1 MAIYEHNKD
10 KTKIN
15 SISDYLKIIDEKIET
30 LKRINNNAIF
40 CYRGE
45 DRTQGTKGEI
55 YVHSMP
61 NIFRP
66 KNFDKFTEYK
76 WFEKSMLDE
85 VKSNNLSNSID
96 YLEVAMDAQH
106 GGFPSRLLDITFNSL
121 IALFFA
127 VTPHYTKEIN
137 ENDKADGR
145 VIVYAADKLTT
156 SKTETVKK
164 IYEELVN
171 EKKYNCRLDSHFH
184 FLIDFVELNSRIKAQ
199 QGGFILFGGNQFIP
213 VPRWKFEEIIIPQES
228 KEKLRQQLDLYF
240 GINMGM
246 IYPEPDNKVDYII
259 TRALKVK
266 NEIDYYAVIKEEME
280 FKIDNYINYINYINY
295 NSKRDE
301 SEINQ
306 LLKELAC
313 YIYDIAISLNDLA
326 KSSKDENKKAIML
339 TIGKMI
345 NDKIGYINEEFHSSI
360 EGNLLDPDIVNIT
373 DK

>member
-1 MAIYEHNKD
+1 MSINEHNRDKKD
-10 KTKIN
+10 EIKIN
-15 SISDYLKIIDEKIET
+15 SISDYLAIIAEKIEI

-213 VPRWKFEEIIIPQES
+213 VPRWKFEEILIPQGS
-228 KEKLRQQLDLYF
+228 KERLRQQLDLYF

-259 TRALKVK
+259 ARALKAK
-266 NEIDYYAVIKEEME
+266 NEIDYYSVIKEEME
-280 FKIDNYINYINYINY
+280 FKIDNYINYINY
-295 NSKRDE
+295 NSKRGE
-301 SEINQ
+301 SETNQ

-313 YIYDIAISLNDLA
+313 YIYDIAISFKDLF
-326 KSSKDENKKAIML
+326 KSTKDENKKAIIL

-345 NDKIGYINEEFHSSI
+345 NNKIGYINEEFHSRLG
-360 EGNLLDPDIVNIT
+360 GNLLNPDIVKIT

>member
-1 MAIYEHNKD
+1 MALYEHNKD

-246 IYPEPDNKVDYII
+246 
-259 TRALKVK
+259 
-266 NEIDYYAVIKEEME
+266 
-280 FKIDNYINYINYINY
+280 NYINYINYINY
-295 NSKRDE
+295 NSNRDE

-360 EGNLLDPDIVNIT
+360 EGNLLNPDIVSIT